1 MEVIVMEEK
10 VVEIWINKL
19 KEALE
24 VDHKIKRMKE
34 EFIGEFGIEPDYVTP
49 NEAKKEIEITND
61 KQIEELVN
69 CYRACGYEFSKD
81 EIKRF
86 TIILKV
92 KEDYRN
98 LGQTEW
104 KLIKDYGDYLEFR
117 KTKNNLVFKVI
128 YNYEFID

>member
-1 MEVIVMEEK
+1 MEEK
-10 VVEIWINKL
+10 VVEVWINNLKKKL
-19 KEALE
+19 
-24 VDHKIKRMKE
+24 DIDYRMKRIKE
-34 EFIGEFGIEPDYVTP
+34 EFIREFGIEPSYVTP

-61 KQIEELVN
+61 KQIEELIN

-104 KLIKDYGDYLEFR
+104 KLTKDYDDYLEFI

-128 YNYEFID
+128 YKYEFID

>member
-1 MEVIVMEEK
+1 MEEK
-10 VVEIWINKL
+10 VVEVWINNL
-19 KEALE
+19 KKELD
-24 VDHKIKRMKE
+24 VDYKMKRIKE

-69 CYRACGYEFSKD
+69 CYRACGYEFNKE

-104 KLIKDYGDYLEFR
+104 KLTKDYGDYLEFI

-128 YNYEFID
+128 YKYEFID